1 MAVPSRHPPVPER
14 ERTGRPDRTAMSSPV
29 CRKWRQDR
37 KCPPTSRILFQPGG
51 SGSAR
56 RDCTEVRELQGQGMG
71 RRNLVPVNRQ
81 ATICRESLTRVG
93 PESPRIFSPAPCL
106 HRRGGGGV
114 TPGSCRN
121 VGDWRPGGRLAPIP
135 ICMAAMHAC
144 ALSRVRCSGRTLP
157 VRAPRA
163 SHALF
168 GRFLPRLQAA
178 ARRLFLSAVRGGA
191 RGRLTR
197 RAPFLWSLP
206 GPPGMRQVPGR
217 WRGSARTVPSAG
229 RSLALAAGHV
239 HEPTPARSGLRAA
252 FW

>member
-178 ARRLFLSAVRGGA
+178 ARRLFFVR
-191 RGRLTR
+191 R
-197 RAPFLWSLP
+197 
-206 GPPGMRQVPGR
+206 PGR
-217 WRGSARTVPSAG
+217 GTRTLDAPCALSMVSPRSARDAAGPRPLARICAHRPVRRTVPRPG
-229 RSLALAAGHV
+229 R
-239 HEPTPARSGLRAA
+239 RSCS
-252 FW
+252 